1 MATKI
6 QLKSPTGDS
15 YDTSVTLEDGTPI
28 PGVSAI
34 KFALVAGETAKAEF
48 EFCEMDFDTRA
59 EAELVPFA
67 VKLWRQF
74 SPKDKALFVARIVV
88 EDAMEAAKFE
98 ALIGAR
104 KCGDFTNGGMIPS
117 GGNSAQFERHFIS
130 RETVLTKKQQE
141 KFLSLANGG
150 KPE

>member
-15 YDTSVTLEDGTPI
+15 VDTTVTLEDGTLI

-34 KFALVAGETAKAEF
+34 KFTLLAGESAKAEL

-74 SPKDKALFVARIVV
+74 SAKDKALFIARLVV

-98 ALIGAR
+98 ALIGATKYR
-104 KCGDFTNGGMIPS
+104 DF
-117 GGNSAQFERHFIS
+117 
-130 RETVLTKKQQE
+130 
-141 KFLSLANGG
+141 ANGG
-150 KPE
+150 LVPAVGERVSEVVGLCTQQMLSTIQADKLKELASGVRKD